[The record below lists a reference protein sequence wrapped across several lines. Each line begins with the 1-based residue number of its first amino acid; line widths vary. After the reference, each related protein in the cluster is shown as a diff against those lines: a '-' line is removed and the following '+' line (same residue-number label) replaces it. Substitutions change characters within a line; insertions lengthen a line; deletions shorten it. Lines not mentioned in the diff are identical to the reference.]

1 MARAP
6 LRRAGALDLVPQL
19 DLRAEERLL
28 TAAVLFL
35 ATYVVVALGRL
46 PGLRLD
52 RTGAAVVGAA
62 FMVALRVVTPEQAYA
77 LVDMGT
83 LVLLFGM
90 MVIVGHLKLA
100 GFFRWAGVT
109 VAKHAR
115 TPHRLLAGL
124 ITVAGVLSALFVN
137 DTVCLALTP
146 LVLEVTAALGVR
158 ATPFLLALATASNI
172 DSVATLTSNPQN
184 MLIGVASHIP
194 YATFFRSLLPVAI
207 VGLALDFLVVA
218 AVYRRDLA
226 RPFPAP
232 AHPRAKV
239 HGFLM
244 AKGLAAAVTMLGFFF
259 AGANISVVAL
269 TAGAALLLTRR
280 VKPEKVFLEVNWNLL
295 TLFAGLFVVVG
306 AAREAGLTERIF
318 EVLHAREA
326 HSPGSLTALSAVLS
340 NLVSNV
346 PAVMLFIPLVPQF
359 PDPER
364 AWRVLAMSSTFA
376 GNLTLVGS
384 IANLIV
390 AEGARRVSPLTFRE
404 YLKVGVPVTV
414 STLVL
419 GALLL

>member
-1 MARAP
+1 
-6 LRRAGALDLVPQL
+6 V
-19 DLRAEERLL
+19 EERLL
-28 TAAVLFL
+28 IAAVLFA

-62 FMVALRVVTPEQAYA
+62 FMVAFGVITPEQAYG

-100 GFFRWAGVT
+100 GFFRWTGAT
-109 VAKHAR
+109 VARHAR

-124 ITVAGVLSALFVN
+124 VAIVGVLSALFVN

-158 ATPFLLALATASNI
+158 ATPYLLALATASNI
-172 DSVATLTSNPQN
+172 GSAATLTGNPQN

-194 YATFFRSLLPVAI
+194 YAAYFRSLLPVAL
-207 VGLALDFLVVA
+207 VGLGLDFLVIA
-218 AVYRRDLA
+218 AVYAEDLK
-226 RPFPAP
+226 RPFSAP
-232 AHPRAKV
+232 AHPRVKV

-244 AKGLAAAVTMLGFFF
+244 AKGLAAAVTMLAFFF
-259 AGANISVVAL
+259 AGANLSIVAL
-269 TAGAALLLTRR
+269 TAGATLLLTRR

-306 AAREAGLTERIF
+306 AAREAGLTEKLF
-318 EVLHAREA
+318 AVLHAREA
-326 HSPGSLTALSAVLS
+326 HSVGSLTVLSAVLS

-359 PDPER
+359 PDPHR
-364 AWRVLAMSSTFA
+364 AWQVLAMSSTFA

-390 AEGARRVSPLTFRE
+390 AEGARKVSPLTFRE
-404 YLKVGVPVTV
+404 YLKVGVPVTIL
-414 STLVL
+414 SLIA
-419 GALLL
+419 GAAML